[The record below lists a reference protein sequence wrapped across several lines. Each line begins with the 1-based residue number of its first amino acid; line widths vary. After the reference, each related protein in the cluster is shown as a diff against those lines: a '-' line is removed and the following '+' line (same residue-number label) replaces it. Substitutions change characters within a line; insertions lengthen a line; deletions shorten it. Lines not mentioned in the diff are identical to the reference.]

1 MKTFDMPDLGEG
13 LQEAE
18 IVTWHVAVG
27 DKVVADQPVVSVET
41 DKAVVEVPAPF
52 PGTVAKLFAE
62 AGGVIAVGAPLIAFE
77 DATGADSGTVAG
89 HLPAESEQPKTA
101 PSGAAGRASSS
112 QIKATPAVR
121 ALARRLEVDLASVG
135 PSGPDGQI
143 TTGDVQ
149 RVAAVLSEV
158 EPAVPLR
165 GMRRT
170 MARRMAQAHQ
180 EVVPATI
187 FDEADIGG
195 WQSGSDVTVRL
206 VEAIIAGAQTTPIIN
221 AWFESG
227 SEALRTLS
235 KISVGIAVDTPDG
248 LLVPVLRDVAARA
261 RPDLRDGLEQL
272 KQDAIAR
279 RIPPDELRGATI
291 TLSNFG
297 VLGAGR
303 FAQLVVVPPQVAIV
317 GAGRIHST
325 VAIEDGAP
333 VARRALPLSVTFDHR
348 VVSGG
353 EAARFFATMIE
364 SLEKPD

>member
-18 IVTWHVAVG
+18 IVSWHVAVG

-52 PGTVAKLFAE
+52 PATVAKLFAE
-62 AGGVIAVGAPLIAFE
+62 AGGIVAVGDPLIGFD
-77 DATGADSGTVAG
+77 DAPGADSGTVAG
-89 HLPAESEQPKTA
+89 NLPAESEQPTTA
-101 PSGAAGRASSS
+101 AGGAAARASSS

-121 ALARRLEVDLASVG
+121 ALARRLGVDLASVG
-135 PSGPDGQI
+135 PSGPDGRI
-143 TTGDVQ
+143 TADDVH

-158 EPAVPLR
+158 EPAEPLR
-165 GMRRT
+165 GMRRA

-187 FDEADIGG
+187 CEEADIGD
-195 WQSGSDVTVRL
+195 WQDGSDVTVRL
-206 VEAIIAGAQTTPIIN
+206 VEAIIAGAETTPNIN

-227 SEALRTLS
+227 AEALRILGE
-235 KISVGIAVDTPDG
+235 INVGIAVDTPDG
-248 LLVPVLRDVAARA
+248 LLVPVLRDVGTRT
-261 RPDLRDGLEQL
+261 RPDLRDGLERL
-272 KQDAIAR
+272 KQDATAR

-303 FAQLVVVPPQVAIV
+303 FAALVVVPPQVAIV
-317 GAGRIHST
+317 GAGRIYSS

-333 VARRALPLSVTFDHR
+333 VARRTLPLSLTFDHR

-353 EAARFFATMIE
+353 EAARFFAAMIE
-364 SLEKPD
+364 SLERPD

>member
-1 MKTFDMPDLGEG
+1 MPDLGEG

-27 DKVVADQPVVSVET
+27 DKIVADQPVVSVET

-52 PGTVAKLFAE
+52 SATVAKLFAE
-62 AGGVIAVGAPLIAFE
+62 PGSIVAVGAPLIGFDD
-77 DATGADSGTVAG
+77 DANSADSGTVAG
-89 HLPAESEQPKTA
+89 HLPAESEQPKA
-101 PSGAAGRASSS
+101 AAGSAASRPSSS
-112 QIKATPAVR
+112 QIKVTPAVR
-121 ALARRLEVDLASVG
+121 ALARRLDVDLASVG
-135 PSGPDGQI
+135 PSGPHGQI
-143 TTGDVQ
+143 TADDVN

-158 EPAVPLR
+158 EPAEPLR
-165 GMRRT
+165 GMRRA

-187 FDEADIGG
+187 CDEANIGA
-195 WQSGSDVTVRL
+195 WTSGADVTVRL
-206 VEAIIAGAQTTPIIN
+206 VEAIVAGARATPNIN

-227 SEALRTLS
+227 TESLRILGKITL
-235 KISVGIAVDTPDG
+235 GIAIDTPDG
-248 LLVPVLRDVAARA
+248 LLVPVLRDVGERT
-261 RPDLRDGLEQL
+261 RPDLRDGLERL
-272 KQDAIAR
+272 KADATAR

-303 FAQLVVVPPQVAIV
+303 FAALVVVPPQVAIV
-317 GAGRIHST
+317 GAGRIRSA

-333 VARRALPLSVTFDHR
+333 VAQRLLPLSLTFDHR

-353 EAARFFATMIE
+353 EAARFFAAMID
-364 SLEKPD
+364 SLERPD